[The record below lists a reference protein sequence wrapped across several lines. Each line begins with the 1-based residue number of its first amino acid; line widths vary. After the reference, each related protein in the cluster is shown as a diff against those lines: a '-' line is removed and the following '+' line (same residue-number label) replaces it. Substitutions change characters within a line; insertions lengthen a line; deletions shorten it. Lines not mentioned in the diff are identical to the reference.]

1 MKQLKA
7 ILTGIVLAVMPTI
20 AQAQAHIESAYKT
33 FLKENEVA
41 KYEFRKE
48 QREDKTKQ
56 DFLNIYSFTLTE
68 KRKQQI
74 ENLRKAFD
82 SDSKA
87 AYQLVSANKG
97 NKLALYRLMGP
108 DRIEVFVGEKY
119 DNMIQLLFSDPT
131 DSLRRYGYA
140 LEWTDKED
148 GTTVGRI
155 ISCLSVQP
163 KYRKSEQ
170 TYNVFNDFAKKG
182 KPLRSFNRNIK
193 IQGNAGKSGNYLSNQ
208 TDGNTYYEIN
218 GVYKMAS
225 ELSNTEWLSQFNAMK
240 RLVHKVPNGIQT
252 SYYISTIYDLCRASE
267 QLDADTKKLVKSEI
281 ESMRAKVKD
290 RMLKE
295 MLANAAKNLR

>member
-1 MKQLKA
+1 MKQLKT
-7 ILTGIVLAVMPTI
+7 IFTGIALAVMPTI

-56 DFLNIYSFTLTE
+56 DFLNIYSFTLT
-68 KRKQQI
+68 KKQKQQI

-97 NKLALYRLMGP
+97 NKLASYRLMGP
-108 DRIEVFVGEKY
+108 DRTEVFVGEKY

-148 GTTVGRI
+148 GTTIGRI

-163 KYRKSEQ
+163 KYRTSEQ

-182 KPLRSFNRNIK
+182 FVLKGINKDIRKMYDADK
-193 IQGNAGKSGNYLSNQ
+193 IGNFFSKQGKN
-208 TDGNTYYEIN
+208 NTYYEIK
-218 GVYKMAS
+218 GVHKMAS
-225 ELSNTEWLSQFNAMK
+225 
-240 RLVHKVPNGIQT
+240 
-252 SYYISTIYDLCRASE
+252 
-267 QLDADTKKLVKSEI
+267 
-281 ESMRAKVKD
+281 
-290 RMLKE
+290 
-295 MLANAAKNLR
+295 